1 MRNIL
6 ATIVLL
12 IGLLAGCA
20 AAPVETSAGYEYTP
34 AENVVYYM
42 YSDEGL
48 AEFYNRAC
56 PYVDGETPIGKYLHD
71 GYAVAG
77 YGRMQ
82 PFCWFLF
89 EDTRIGILIP
99 GSDGGYVTQDQVK
112 RGPAPVPPAMPEQPK
127 GTEV

>member
-48 AEFYNRAC
+48 AEFYDRAC
-56 PYVDGETPIGKYLHD
+56 PYVDNKYLHD
-71 GYAVAG
+71 GVAVAG

-82 PFCWFLF
+82 PFCWALLK
-89 EDTRIGILIP
+89 DGRIGVAVPSSQGVEVGYIP
-99 GSDGGYVTQDQVK
+99 LDQVK